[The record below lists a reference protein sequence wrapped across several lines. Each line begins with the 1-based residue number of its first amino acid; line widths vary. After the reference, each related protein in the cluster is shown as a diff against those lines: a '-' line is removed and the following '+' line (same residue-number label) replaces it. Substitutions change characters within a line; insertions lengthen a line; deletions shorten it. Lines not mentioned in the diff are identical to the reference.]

1 MACKRQPVRI
11 RYGPQQINSI
21 ALVVQWIERLT
32 PNEQIEVRFLSRAQ
46 KRIHRSWV
54 PCPHCYARQK
64 RCIYCR
70 LAERFRRG
78 FLVGGGSTTL
88 HNRIAMSSLRITK
101 VNELIRKELGEIM
114 ERELSLKPGVFITI
128 AKVDTSRDLRYT
140 RMFVSVFPL
149 EETQYVTETLKK
161 ELGALQ
167 KALYKKLY
175 MKPLPKLSFEIDTTE
190 AEADKV
196 EKILKDLD

>member
-1 MACKRQPVRI
+1 M
-11 RYGPQQINSI
+11 
-21 ALVVQWIERLT
+21 
-32 PNEQIEVRFLSRAQ
+32 
-46 KRIHRSWV
+46 
-54 PCPHCYARQK
+54 
-64 RCIYCR
+64 
-70 LAERFRRG
+70 
-78 FLVGGGSTTL
+78 
-88 HNRIAMSSLRITK
+88 SLRITK
-101 VNELIRKELGEIM
+101 INEHIRKELGLIM
-114 ERELSLKPGVFITI
+114 ERELSLKAGVFITI

-149 EETQYVTETLKK
+149 EETRYVTETLKK
-161 ELGALQ
+161 ELSALQ